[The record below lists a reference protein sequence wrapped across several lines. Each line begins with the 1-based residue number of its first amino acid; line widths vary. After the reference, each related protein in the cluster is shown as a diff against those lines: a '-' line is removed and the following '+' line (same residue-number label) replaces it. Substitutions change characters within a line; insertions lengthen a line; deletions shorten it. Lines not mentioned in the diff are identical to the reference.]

1 MDTELLM
8 QSYQGLIYDEIADYE
23 QTIAGLSAH
32 LQADPTNSHAFNNR
46 AVAHWEIGR
55 IAEAWEGFRARR
67 QLILPMLCLMSIWAG
82 CSNSAVTS
90 ARPLRRIAQRCSDNL
105 LTRPTFAV
113 APWHCVS

>member
-8 QSYQGLIYDEIADYE
+8 QSYQVLIYDEIADYE

-55 IAEAWEGFRARR
+55 IAEAWVEWDCLSGLI
-67 QLILPMLCLMSIWAG
+67 QLGHLAPPSP
-82 CSNSAVTS
+82 SA
-90 ARPLRRIAQRCSDNL
+90 
-105 LTRPTFAV
+105 AV
-113 APWHCVS
+113 AQL